1 MKLPSVDKMCNIAGC
16 VLIFVLL
23 GMLILKPQGVL
34 SLLEG
39 QDASKPPPAN
49 KKSDKKVN
57 AKPPAK
63 PPTKPPVKKSKTS
76 VGASNP
82 LGENEQFASVSG
94 IKTPTRSC
102 YPQDSLSPKDLL
114 PEDSKEE
121 IANFNKD
128 YPISEGILKGVNF
141 LEAGYQLGVNT
152 VGQSLRNANRQV
164 RSEPPNPQ
172 VNVSPWMNTTIGPD
186 LDRAP
191 LEIGEDC
198 YASIGNNT
206 L

>member
-1 MKLPSVDKMCNIAGC
+1 MKLPSVDQMCNIAGC

-23 GMLILKPQGVL
+23 AMLLLKPSGVM

-39 QDASKPPPAN
+39 QSPKAVPKAAPKAAPKAVTKDVTKGAPKAAPKQSGVAASA
-49 KKSDKKVN
+49 
-57 AKPPAK
+57 
-63 PPTKPPVKKSKTS
+63 
-76 VGASNP
+76 G
-82 LGENEQFASVSG
+82 LGDNEQFASVSG

-102 YPQDSLSPKDLL
+102 YPQDSLAPKDLL
-114 PEDSKEE
+114 PKDDKDN

-141 LEAGYQLGVNT
+141 LEAGYQVGVNT

-172 VNVSPWMNTTIGPD
+172 VNVSPWMNTTIAPD
-186 LDRAP
+186 LSRQP
-191 LEIGEDC
+191 LEMGEDC
-198 YASIGNNT
+198 YASIGNNA